1 MGKRRSPSKNVP
13 PKRRRLPK
21 EPEFIDLCPVINP
34 RVLYYIDNF
43 TKDRLNFQPHFKI
56 FSLCNQWK
64 EGQSFNQRE
73 TLDC

>member
-43 TKDRLNFQPHFKI
+43 TKDRLNFQPDFKI
-56 FSLCNQWK
+56 L
-64 EGQSFNQRE
+64 SFRN
-73 TLDC
+73 CI

>member
-43 TKDRLNFQPHFKI
+43 TKDRLNFQPNFI
-56 FSLCNQWK
+56 F
-64 EGQSFNQRE
+64 
-73 TLDC
+73 